1 MKFLHEKIGEIMA
14 FISFK
19 GNKKISD
26 QKIPPASAWSHYSKK
41 RSTAQDVGD
50 VGGKPLLELEGVSL
64 SYEGTHVIDKLSL
77 TVSEGDYLS
86 VIGENGSGKSTLMN
100 AILGLKKVSE
110 GKIKYHGVKREQIG
124 VLPQQSPVEKD
135 FPALVSEVVTSG
147 CLNRCSKGPF
157 LSKDA
162 KKLAFDSMERL
173 GITSLAPRLY
183 RDLSG
188 GQQQR
193 VMLARALCAAEK
205 MLVLDE
211 PVSGL
216 DVKSTADIYS
226 LIYDLNRK
234 ERMTTIMV
242 THDIPSAIK
251 YSTHILRINK
261 DSIFFG
267 TTEQYKAL
275 PEAQLYLA
283 PSEDDEETEPYGEG
297 GFRYSGGEK

>member
-1 MKFLHEKIGEIMA
+1 MA

-26 QKIPPASAWSHYSKK
+26 KKIPPSSAWSHYSNK
-41 RSTAQDVGD
+41 RATAQETGENH
-50 VGGKPLLELEGVSL
+50 GKPLLELDKVSL
-64 SYEGTHVIDKLSL
+64 SYEGTHVIDNLSL
-77 TVSEGDYLS
+77 KVCEGDYLC

-100 AILGLKKVSE
+100 AILGLKKTSE
-110 GKIKYHGVKREQIG
+110 GKIKYHGIKRTQIG

-173 GITSLAPRLY
+173 GITALAPRLY

-193 VMLARALCAAEK
+193 VMLARALCAAER

-216 DVKSTADIYS
+216 DAKSTADIYS

-234 ERMTTIMV
+234 EGMTVVMV
-242 THDIPSAIK
+242 THDIPSTLK
-251 YSTHILRINK
+251 YATRILRINK
-261 DSIFFG
+261 DSVFLG
-267 TTEQYKAL
+267 SVDEYKAL
-275 PEAQLYLA
+275 PEAQKYVA
-283 PSEDDEETEPYGEG
+283 SEKDCDEPLPYGEG
-297 GFRYSGGEK
+297 GFRYGGGEK